1 MAIKAI
7 RLKESKIPEKT
18 AMYEV
23 KNSRD
28 IVVEEIQKDGS
39 RDRVTL
45 KYCVENDD
53 IGYFAREYRPEGVPK
68 EGAKVIDITA
78 AMLNRG
84 EKKLKWHLYDIK
96 DTLAGDHTVVKLHD
110 QWNAGLQYLK
120 QNILDQET
128 EYLKVPD
135 LGVITRFYDE
145 KRMERLRDYYQGQ
158 CDEIENFSGRMSLA
172 QRKRRVNIG
181 EYRGYLKAVQAIL
194 DRRFCTDTGDDTYII
209 HIRYLNGGAE
219 GSYQMDFSV

>member
-7 RLKESKIPEKT
+7 RLKEAKIPEKT

-23 KNSRD
+23 RNSRD
-28 IVVEEIQKDGS
+28 IVVEEIQKNGS
-39 RDRVTL
+39 CDRVTL
-45 KYCVENDD
+45 RYCVENDD

-84 EKKLKWHLYDIK
+84 EKKLKWYLYDIK

-120 QNILDQET
+120 QNILDQKP

-172 QRKRRVNIG
+172 QQKKRVNIG
-181 EYRGYLKAVQAIL
+181 EYRGYQKAAQAIL
-194 DRRFCTDTGDDTYII
+194 DRKFCTDTGDDTYII
-209 HIRYLNGGAE
+209 HIRYLNNGAE